1 MQKEKCSETVEDERE
16 TGEEGGSD
24 PYSGKVE
31 LGCNGG
37 WLGRLPRL
45 MEGEK
50 RYGAVRDRMKG
61 RRGGWRRER
70 GWFSSEVTYLEA
82 NLIHSPKEESRGLAE
97 RPPSDWT
104 IEPHFTHR
112 ILRSMLRDAA
122 WVATEE
128 KRNFAVH
135 YPPVMIHHTWN
146 AKWRNFTSWMQ
157 SQLVKLRESF
167 VSTLLRFTPL

>member
-1 MQKEKCSETVEDERE
+1 MRRERK
-16 TGEEGGSD
+16 EGGSD

-31 LGCNGG
+31 LGCSGG

-45 MEGEK
+45 MEGVK
-50 RYGAVRDRMKG
+50 KYGAVRDRMKG

-112 ILRSMLRDAA
+112 ILRSGMLPGLWLKRS
-122 WVATEE
+122 ATSQFITL
-128 KRNFAVH
+128 RLW
-135 YPPVMIHHTWN
+135 YIIHG
-146 AKWRNFTSWMQ
+146 MQ
-157 SQLVKLRESF
+157 SGEILQAECKVN
-167 VSTLLRFTPL
+167 